1 MRQIGLKSVIVSKFK
16 YHTKIVGY
24 SFQKPMCTDLSI
36 KILDKPVGT
45 IDRRGLDI
53 SIRLNYVFQ

>member
-1 MRQIGLKSVIVSKFK
+1 MG
-16 YHTKIVGY
+16 
-24 SFQKPMCTDLSI
+24 TDLSI

-53 SIRLNYVFQ
+53 SIRLNYAF